1 MPTQPRLVV
10 IPEVLAAAATAGRRQ
25 PLYGIYRPQESLV
38 QVLSRFKQANP
49 AFRRV
54 GCVNPGARIA
64 GPRLSVA
71 LEGGEVSIELEKD
84 LPAPASL
91 FVLGRAG
98 DLDDRRRGLVPE
110 HGLANVEVH
119 HVGAGSLGSG
129 VGLLLAQAGVGLH
142 RFYDRDVLD
151 TANLSRHICGLT
163 DLGREKAIATPEHLS
178 MAGCNALGV
187 TVDIEKVDDRQLDLL
202 LKPADVVVATTDSPV
217 VQFLVNESVVRTG
230 KIGIFAGAYEL
241 ARAGEVLVVRPG
253 KGPCLYC
260 ATGFRATVSPAAGP
274 HERRQAYQRADMDRL
289 TAEPGLG
296 LDITYLASIV
306 AAHVI
311 AVLDPTGS
319 RAELV
324 AHGGFTLLHGPS
336 APLAEYSDLFR
347 RPMEVVH
354 ARVVRDT
361 PCSVCGYHSSSEVRS

>member
-1 MPTQPRLVV
+1 MPTQTRLAV

-25 PLYGIYRPQESLV
+25 PLFGIYRPQESLV

-54 GCVNPGARIA
+54 GWVNPGSRVL

-71 LEGGEVSIELEKD
+71 LGGGEVEIELEKD
-84 LPAPASL
+84 LPTPASL
-91 FVLGRAG
+91 LVLGWVG

-110 HGLANVEVH
+110 HGLASFEVH
-119 HVGAGSLGSG
+119 YVGAGSLGSG

-142 RFYDRDVLD
+142 RVYDRDVLD
-151 TANLSRHICGLT
+151 TANLTRHICGLT

-230 KIGIFAGAYEL
+230 KIGVFAGAYEL

-274 HERRQAYQRADMDRL
+274 HERRQAYQRTDMNRL

-296 LDITYLASIV
+296 LDITYLASVV
-306 AAHVI
+306 AAHVL
-311 AVLDPTGS
+311 AVLDPAGS
-319 RAELV
+319 RADLL
-324 AHGGFTLLHGPS
+324 AHGCFTLLHGPS
-336 APLAEYSDLFR
+336 APQAEHSNLFR
-347 RPMEVVH
+347 RPLDVVH
-354 ARVVRDT
+354 ARVIREDAC
-361 PCSVCGYHSSSEVRS
+361 PVCGFRSSAEVRS